1 MGSIRDVI
9 LSNSRSVSARAAMD
23 STTTTALGTMMGSW
37 RPWMEISI
45 SSPDWFTVCWGAAM
59 DGVGLKAA
67 PEDQVGAVADT
78 ARTPPEWLVRLA
90 GVPSGVM

>member
-23 STTTTALGTMMGSW
+23 STTTTARGTMMGSW

-67 PEDQVGAVADT
+67 RKIRSDPSLIPP
-78 ARTPPEWLVRLA
+78 RTPPEWLVRLA